1 MEILPNHTFV
11 PFGPYL
17 AQMEV
22 DPKYCAKVL
31 KLGKTLTKRF
41 SKKLAGQ
48 IHNEYGFDLKKHPWL
63 FEEFKVY
70 VDTWIYGW
78 GNFRRSNDYN
88 VDYSLKEMWINRM
101 VPKEYNPPHVHQ
113 HCDLS
118 FVLFLEVPEGMKGE
132 AKKKK
137 TTAPHPGQ
145 TSFIYGENRWDTVSE
160 IVFTPKKNILLMFP
174 NNLRHYVMHFDSKGE
189 RISVSGN
196 IVFNHGGQNFW
207 KQNLVV
213 REPDEK

>member
-31 KLGKTLTKRF
+31 KLGKTLKKRF

-70 VDTWIYGW
+70 IDTWIYGW

-101 VPKEYNPPHVHQ
+101 VPKEYNPPHIHQ
-113 HCDLS
+113 YCDLS
-118 FVLFLEVPEGMKGE
+118 FVLWLEVPQRMLDE
-132 AKKKK
+132 AKKNE
-137 TTAPHPGQ
+137 TNAANPGDTCFQ
-145 TSFIYGENRWDTVSE
+145 HGEDN
-160 IVFTPKKNILLMFP
+160 LLMFP
-174 NNLRHYVMHFDSKGE
+174 NNLRHYVMHFDSPGE

-196 IVFNHGGQNFW
+196 IIFNHGGRNFW
-207 KQNLVV
+207 KKKLVV